1 MEYSEILRLLPE
13 GRLKNSLI
21 DREATVVLMNEAR
34 LADFRQTPVIGTFGL
49 GGCNVALVVRTRSLS
64 FKARV
69 AS

>member
-1 MEYSEILRLLPE
+1 MD
-13 GRLKNSLI
+13 K
-21 DREATVVLMNEAR
+21 AR

-49 GGCNVALVVRTRSLS
+49 GGCNVALVARTRSLS